1 MRLTIEVELGNDAM
15 RTGEDVSRLL
25 LGLSGRVRHRGELD
39 LGHGGRLMDINGN
52 SVGTWEVES

>member
-15 RTGEDVSRLL
+15 RTGEDVSRLV
-25 LGLSGRVRHRGELD
+25 LGLGVWVGGVGELD
-39 LGHGGRLMDINGN
+39 LGHGGRLMDTNGN